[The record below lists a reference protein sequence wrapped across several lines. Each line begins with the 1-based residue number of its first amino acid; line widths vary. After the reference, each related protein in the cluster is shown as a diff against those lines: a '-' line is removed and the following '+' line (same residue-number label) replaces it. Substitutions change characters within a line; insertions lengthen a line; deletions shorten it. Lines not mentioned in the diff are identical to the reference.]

1 MEKMKFEKAIE
12 KLEKIVDEL
21 ESGDLSLDDALAQY
35 EEGIKLSKFCS
46 NKLAETQQKVEV
58 LTKKANGDF
67 DTEPFA
73 VTDEEPSSKKSRTR
87 GRTKGK
93 TRSQKDKPVNDED
106 LLFS

>member
-21 ESGDLSLDDALAQY
+21 ESGDLALEDALERY

-46 NKLAETQQKVEV
+46 KKLEETQKKVEI

-73 VTDEEPSSKKSRTR
+73 VTDEEPSSKKSHAR
-87 GRTKGK
+87 GKTKGK
-93 TRSQKDKPVNDED
+93 TRLQKDNPVADED